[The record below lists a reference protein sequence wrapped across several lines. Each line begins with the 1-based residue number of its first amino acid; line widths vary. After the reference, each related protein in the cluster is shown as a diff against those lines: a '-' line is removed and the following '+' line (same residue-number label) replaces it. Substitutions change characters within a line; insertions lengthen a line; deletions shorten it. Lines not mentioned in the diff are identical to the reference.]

1 VRRLPDRGLH
11 GLRVP
16 DNGARR
22 PAAAGLHK
30 RAPQDC
36 LAVREG
42 PLTLSQTREC
52 GGLRRE
58 LGVYVVG
65 AIAGAERRAID
76 DHLASCPD
84 CRREL
89 AELAGL
95 PGLLARVPVIEAEGL
110 VGPEGNGSA
119 DELRID
125 ASLGSLLRRAAD
137 YRRHGRWPWLA
148 AAAAAGLL
156 AGAGAVAA
164 GRAMMTAPAQHPAA
178 IAQAVS
184 TARGTNPQTKASA
197 IVRYVAEPWGVELYI
212 QVSGVPVGTKCTF
225 QVDGTNGQASAAGSW
240 VVVSGQE
247 NTWYSA
253 SSSVWASG
261 IRGFAVTAGATTLVR
276 VNIPEAPTITGDLR

>member
-1 VRRLPDRGLH
+1 M
-11 GLRVP
+11 
-16 DNGARR
+16 
-22 PAAAGLHK
+22 
-30 RAPQDC
+30 
-36 LAVREG
+36 
-42 PLTLSQTREC
+42 SQTREC

-65 AIAGAERRAID
+65 AIAGAERRTID

-95 PGLLARVPVIEAEGL
+95 PGLLARVPVLEAEDLIPSAGT
-110 VGPEGNGSA
+110 GSA

-137 YRRHGRWPWLA
+137 YRRHRRWPRLA

-156 AGAGAVAA
+156 AGGGAVAA
-164 GRAMMTAPAQHPAA
+164 GRAMMTAPGQHPAA
-178 IAQAVS
+178 TVQAVS
-184 TARGTNPQTKASA
+184 TARGTNPQTRASA

-212 QVSGVPVGTKCTF
+212 RVSGIPAGTKCAF
-225 QVDGTNGQASAAGSW
+225 QVVGTDGQASAAGSW
-240 VVVSGQE
+240 IVVSGHQ

-253 SSSVWASG
+253 SASVRASG
-261 IRGFAVTAGATTLVR
+261 IGGFAVTAGATTLVR
-276 VNIPEAPTITGDLR
+276 VNVPAAPTITGDLR